1 MRSWLPLAASLGLAA
16 CQGTIGE
23 PGNNAVTGT
32 GASTGAG
39 GTQTAGAG
47 GMVASGT
54 GGSTGGPTGT
64 GGGPLVPPP
73 PVLVPTAR
81 LARLSHLQ
89 WAQSARDLLKLA
101 DVSEITEKVSGD
113 AVVGLDNEIDSLYV
127 SPQLRSDLE
136 AAAQALAT
144 RVVGDAAALA
154 RLVPAGAPTDL
165 AGKARAFIAGFGLRA
180 YRRPLTDAEVTDHL
194 ALFNQGPTLYPG
206 TDAFAAGAN
215 LVLQAFL
222 QSPHFLYRTEL
233 GTQAVGGRIAL
244 SDYEVAAK
252 LSLALTNTI
261 PDDALAAAAAAGQL
275 HTAAAVSEQAARLLA
290 TPAGADGRD
299 HLHFQIYRLGAYDG
313 ITRDTAVFPKFTPAT
328 PAAMRQEVLLF
339 LRSVFDQG
347 GGVREIF
354 TAPFTFVNASLAPL
368 YGLSGTFTT
377 AFTKIDLPAT
387 QRGGILT
394 QPGFLS
400 QYAVVNDPDTI
411 RRGVFINTR
420 VLCVKLPPPDP
431 NAGALVPLSTNMTN
445 RERVEATT
453 GPGTCG
459 AGCHSTVI
467 NPPGFAYEAFDA
479 VGSSRTTDRDKP
491 INAASS
497 YAFNEGIKSF
507 DGAVAFNELL
517 ATSSQAHA
525 CYVRNWKTYVDGRPA
540 AVAEQPRIDYLTQ
553 LSLAGQLSV
562 KDLILTM
569 VTDDGFLNR
578 LP

>member
-39 GTQTAGAG
+39 GTQTTGAG

-54 GGSTGGPTGT
+54 GGSTVGPTGT
-64 GGGPLVPPP
+64 GGGPLVPPA

-101 DVSEITEKVSGD
+101 DISDITDKVSGD

-165 AGKARAFIAGFGLRA
+165 AGKARAFIIGFGLRA

-206 TDAFAAGAN
+206 TDAFVAGAN

-233 GTQAVGGRIAL
+233 GTQVVGGRIAL
-244 SDYEVAAK
+244 SDHEVAAK

-261 PDDALAAAAAAGQL
+261 PDDTLIGRGGGGPAPHRRRGVRTGGAAARDAGRRRRPRSPAL
-275 HTAAAVSEQAARLLA
+275 PDLPPRRLRRHHARH
-290 TPAGADGRD
+290 R
-299 HLHFQIYRLGAYDG
+299 
-313 ITRDTAVFPKFTPAT
+313 VFPKFTPAT

-368 YGLSGTFTT
+368 YGLSGDVHD
-377 AFTKIDLPAT
+377 A
-387 QRGGILT
+387 
-394 QPGFLS
+394 LS
-400 QYAVVNDPDTI
+400 
-411 RRGVFINTR
+411 RRWT
-420 VLCVKLPPPDP
+420 CPPRS
-431 NAGALVPLSTNMTN
+431 G
-445 RERVEATT
+445 
-453 GPGTCG
+453 
-459 AGCHSTVI
+459 
-467 NPPGFAYEAFDA
+467 
-479 VGSSRTTDRDKP
+479 
-491 INAASS
+491 AASS
-497 YAFNEGIKSF
+497 PSPASF
-507 DGAVAFNELL
+507 RS
-517 ATSSQAHA
+517 TRSSTIPTPSAAA
-525 CYVRNWKTYVDGRPA
+525 CSSTRA
-540 AVAEQPRIDYLTQ
+540 CCA
-553 LSLAGQLSV
+553 
-562 KDLILTM
+562 
-569 VTDDGFLNR
+569 
-578 LP
+578 